1 MDKWEKNRAK
11 LIFQKSRAGIR
22 EAIKTNPYIIPA
34 LIIAAA
40 ILVGS
45 WMVVQSNKA
54 EAEKA
59 ARQKILIE
67 LRQRMMQGQLQYIED
82 EVYFNRLRDMELD
95 F

>member
-1 MDKWEKNRAK
+1 MAKWEEDRAK
-11 LIFQKSRAGIR
+11 LI
-22 EAIKTNPYIIPA
+22 EATKTNPYIIPA

-59 ARQKILIE
+59 AQQRALIE
-67 LRQRMMQGQLQYIED
+67 HRQRLIQRQISWDIENARGDAEFHRSQEALQKMID
-82 EVYFNRLRDMELD
+82 P
-95 F
+95 